1 MVVANNSLMD
11 RLAGLLERNGQAAV
25 AAEVRGLAGSGS
37 RGGAGGAGGG
47 LAAGTPPNRFDHGRS
62 ADDALTTIESDDL
75 YSRFDPAGLD
85 KKWTEKEVAR
95 VVSAL
100 PDLNLPYRHDALAGT
115 IDALGFQVVQAGL
128 HFSNLSQMSSRKK
141 QICTSVMKE
150 QNIIVKNAADIM
162 VIFLRMVLNLQEND
176 IATMECV

>member
-1 MVVANNSLMD
+1 MVVANNALMD

-25 AAEVRGLAGSGS
+25 AAEIRGLAGSGS

-115 IDALGFQVVQAGL
+115 IDALGFQVFQAG
-128 HFSNLSQMSSRKK
+128 
-141 QICTSVMKE
+141 
-150 QNIIVKNAADIM
+150 
-162 VIFLRMVLNLQEND
+162 FLGPTIGAR
-176 IATMECV
+176 